1 MAKGLD
7 ILSDKSVMFH
17 LYGAVGASVDGVG
30 ICLGEKERQM
40 VIPLLRARGRPVS
53 HLELADWMW
62 DEQPVDAPRNLG
74 THLITF
80 RCWLGQLGLRHT
92 LSNRDGVCRLTV
104 PVDQVDA
111 HLLTMRV
118 AETAQLDDRTA
129 AARLRDVFTRCSGQ
143 PLAGLTGRRINAYRQ
158 ELLEQRRR
166 AETALIRVDCRLGHA
181 EGHLPDLV
189 RLFRERPED
198 TDVVTLTMDALVS
211 TGRRAEALAVYR
223 RCSERLVELGMKVPQ
238 RMAELVPQLESHA

>member
-1 MAKGLD
+1 MTKGLD

-17 LYGAVGASVDGVG
+17 LYGTVGASVDGVG
-30 ICLGEKERQM
+30 ILLGEKERRM
-40 VIPLLRARGRPVS
+40 AIPLLRAKGRPVS

-62 DEQPVDAPRNLG
+62 DEQPENAQHDLHA
-74 THLITF
+74 HLITF
-80 RCWLGQLGLRHT
+80 RCWLAELGFRHT
-92 LSNRDGVCRLTV
+92 LANRDGVCRLTV
-104 PVDQVDA
+104 PLDQVDA

-118 AETAQLDDRTA
+118 TEAAQLDDRTA
-129 AARLRDVFTRCSGQ
+129 ATRLRDAFTLCAGQ
-143 PLAGLTGRRINAYRQ
+143 PLAGLTGRRIDGYRQ
-158 ELLEQRRR
+158 ELLEERRN

-223 RCSERLVELGMKVPQ
+223 RCSERLIELGMKVPQ